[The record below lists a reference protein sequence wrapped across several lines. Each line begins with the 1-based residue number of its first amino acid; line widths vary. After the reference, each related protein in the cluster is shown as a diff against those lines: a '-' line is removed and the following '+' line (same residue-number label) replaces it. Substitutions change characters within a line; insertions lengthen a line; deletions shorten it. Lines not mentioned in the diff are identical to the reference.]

1 MGLSTVIVERDRHPR
16 ALGLI
21 FETTDK
27 DEGRVK
33 YLAISKLAD
42 VLAHRHYSTRAGEK
56 AELFQVASQPH
67 GGDA

>member
-1 MGLSTVIVERDRHPR
+1 
-16 ALGLI
+16 LGLI